1 MLLLPSR
8 NDLTGKMAEDKKKT
22 QGSRSE
28 DGKIH
33 EEGLRVKSLV
43 ELDNLDGLIEHGVD
57 EEVAGGVPVVEVY
70 GEADGTTSEGV
81 SRDERV
87 SNGGLLLGL
96 DGLNIVQG
104 REVLEVEGEV
114 HGVSEGGLEAV
125 HNHLLVT
132 LIGETHKKLCNLS
145 SRQL

>member
-1 MLLLPSR
+1 MLLLLSR

-43 ELDNLDGLIEHGVD
+43 KLDNLDGLIEHGVD
-57 EEVAGGVPVVEVY
+57 EEVAGGVSVVEIY

-104 REVLEVEGEV
+104 REVLQVEGEV
-114 HGVSEGGLEAV
+114 HWVSEGGLEAI
-125 HNHLLVT
+125 HNHLLVS
-132 LIGETHKKLCNLS
+132 LVGETHKKLCNLS